1 MILYR
6 NDSMYFICSLFG
18 KYYNFIYDV
27 MLTLV
32 ILRELH
38 HLWFDLTPFIF
49 IFIIDIFC
57 QAPICTHDYFLPSIF
72 LQREIVFPWYL
83 AWTIDEVEPP
93 WCISSNG

>member
-27 MLTLV
+27 MLTLA

-38 HLWFDLTPFIF
+38 HL
-49 IFIIDIFC
+49 
-57 QAPICTHDYFLPSIF
+57 
-72 LQREIVFPWYL
+72 
-83 AWTIDEVEPP
+83 
-93 WCISSNG
+93 